1 MRDTRSF
8 RQRFNW
14 LVGWL
19 VGLEMVESRGVMRL
33 YVAAF
38 PAELTT
44 NRDFIFR
51 GKLQSSHA
59 VRTRA

>member
-8 RQRFNW
+8 RQRFD
-14 LVGWL
+14 WL